1 MPVHELTIRNGT
13 VVNAGETFR
22 ADLGVAAGRIV
33 AVAERLQAGER
44 DIDASGRLVMPGG
57 IDSHCHVEQL
67 SSMGVMCADDFYS
80 ATVSAAFGGNTTIIP
95 FACQHRENSL
105 LAVVDDYAQ
114 RAHAK
119 AVIDYSF
126 HLIVSDPTEEALER
140 HLPQL
145 IRRGMTSFK
154 VYMTYDRLKL
164 DDYQLLDVL
173 AVADREG
180 ALVMVHAENN
190 DMIRWIAKRLL
201 EHGHTAP
208 RFHVVSHTPIA
219 EAEAANR
226 AIAISRLLDVP
237 IVIVHVAGIEAA
249 QAIRAAQ
256 TLGAQV
262 YAETCPQYLF
272 LEASDVDLPGVDGAM
287 LCCSP
292 PPRDK
297 ASQEAIWAGLANG
310 TFQVFSSDHAPY
322 RFDASGK
329 LPRGGDTTF
338 KEMANGVPGIELRM
352 PLLFSEGVGKGR
364 IGLNEFVALTATN
377 HARMYG
383 LYPRKG
389 TLAVGSDAD
398 IAIWNPET
406 TRTAAW
412 SQLHDNVGYTPYEG
426 RTITGWPETVI
437 NRGRVVI
444 SDGTLHAAAGSGEF
458 IPRGAPGPIARKAQP
473 TPSMRLFKSLIT

>member
-1 MPVHELTIRNGT
+1 MAMHELTIRNGT
-13 VVNAGETFR
+13 LVTATETFR
-22 ADLGVAAGRIV
+22 GDLAVAGGRIV
-33 AVAERLQAGER
+33 AVAERLQAGKV
-44 DIDASGRLVMPGG
+44 DIDAAGRLVLPGG

-67 SSMGVMCADDFYS
+67 SSMGVMCADDFHS

-95 FACQHRENSL
+95 FACQHRGDSL
-105 LAVVDDYAQ
+105 LAVVDDYAR
-114 RAHAK
+114 RAREK

-126 HLIVSDPTEEALER
+126 HLIVSDPTEQALE
-140 HLPQL
+140 HDLPEL

-180 ALVMVHAENN
+180 ALVMVHAENH

-201 EHGHTAP
+201 AGGHTAP
-208 RFHVVSHTPIA
+208 RFHVLSHAPIA
-219 EAEAANR
+219 EAEAAHR
-226 AIAISRLLDVP
+226 AIAVSRLLDVP
-237 IVIVHVAGIEAA
+237 ILIVHVAGSEAA
-249 QAIRAAQ
+249 QTIRAAQ
-256 TLGAQV
+256 ALGAQV

-272 LEASDVDLPGVDGAM
+272 LEAADVDRPGLEGAM
-287 LCCSP
+287 FCCSP

-297 ASQEAIWAGLANG
+297 ASQEAIWAGLSNG

-322 RFDASGK
+322 RFDTSGK
-329 LPRGGDTTF
+329 LPRGNETTF
-338 KEMANGVPGIELRM
+338 KEMANGVPGLELRM

-364 IGLNEFVALTATN
+364 IGLNEFVALTCTN
-377 HARMYG
+377 HARTYG

-398 IAIWNPET
+398 VAIWNPEST
-406 TRTAAW
+406 HTVAW

-426 RTITGWPETVI
+426 RTLTGWPETVI
-437 NRGRVVI
+437 NRGRVVVAN
-444 SDGTLHAAAGSGEF
+444 GTLRAARGSGEF
-458 IPRGAPGPIARKAQP
+458 IPRGAPGPVARKAQP
-473 TPSMRLFKSLIT
+473 TPEMRLFKSLVL